1 MGLAQSKYLKVII
14 EMKIRHLFF
23 LFLLIFIFSFFT
35 LKVAFANSDYVLPY
49 PSFMPGNKFYTVSK
63 VFEKLEK
70 YWYFGNFAQFKYNL
84 KLSDKYLVEAKTLFE
99 YKQYLFAVKA
109 LKDSDMYFKNTSIY
123 LKKAKKEEK
132 DITEKNKILISASQK
147 HKEILQ
153 EIEKNIPDNFNWQPE
168 KLDSTYLDFKKIIN
182 NSIAIR
188 SKGI

>member
-1 MGLAQSKYLKVII
+1 
-14 EMKIRHLFF
+14 
-23 LFLLIFIFSFFT
+23 
-35 LKVAFANSDYVLPY
+35 
-49 PSFMPGNKFYTVSK
+49 MPGNKFYTVSK

-132 DITEKNKILISASQK
+132 DITEQNKILISASQK

-153 EIEKNIPDNFNWQPE
+153 EIEKNIPDSFNWQPE